1 MDQEKIGV
9 RPVSTVDL
17 AADYATRLVANETHA
32 LGGDTDEAMRRVEA
46 RYGVG
51 YWTLW
56 SLRYKRPK
64 SVSADVLSRLR
75 GAYLAACERQL
86 ANLQHE
92 IAVERARCGH
102 DVDQDLVA
110 EAERLV
116 AKLKA
121 RRAVR

>member
-1 MDQEKIGV
+1 MDQKNLELK
-9 RPVSTVDL
+9 PVSTVDL

-32 LGGDTDEAMRRVEA
+32 LGGDTDEAMRRIEA

-64 SVSADVLSRLR
+64 AVSAEVFTRLR
-75 GAYLAACERQL
+75 GAYLTACERQI
-86 ANLQHE
+86 ASLQHE
-92 IAVERARCGH
+92 MAVERARCGH

-110 EAERLV
+110 EAEALV
-116 AKLKA
+116 AKLRA
-121 RRAVR
+121 RRAG

>member
-1 MDQEKIGV
+1 M
-9 RPVSTVDL
+9 STVDL

-92 IAVERARCGH
+92 IAVERARTGN
-102 DVDQDLVA
+102 DTDAALLDEA
-110 EAERLV
+110 EAMV
-116 AKLKA
+116 AKLRS
-121 RRAVR
+121 RRSSQ